1 MSAARSLAGHTP
13 LGAYRRLLRAATAT
27 FRNDPTALTAAKG
40 EIRNKFDDSKEETD
54 GEKLKS
60 LVSEAYDAADF
71 IRQHV
76 VQAALNEEGNYEIKV
91 GQHHTQDSEPV
102 KPQ

>member
-1 MSAARSLAGHTP
+1 MMLMARYLFTSLP
-13 LGAYRRLLRAATAT
+13 
-27 FRNDPTALTAAKG
+27 FQ
-40 EIRNKFDDSKEETD
+40 DSKEETD